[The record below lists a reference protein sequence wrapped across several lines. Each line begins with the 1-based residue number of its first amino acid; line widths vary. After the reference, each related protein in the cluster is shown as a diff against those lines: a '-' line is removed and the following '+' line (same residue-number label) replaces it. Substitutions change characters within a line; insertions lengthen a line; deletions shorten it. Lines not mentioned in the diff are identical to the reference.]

1 MTAQKD
7 LKSIIRDRQSKT
19 GESYTAARAHVMRA
33 RAELLGLPEEA
44 EAAREKPRLEAIILK
59 VNERSVRA
67 RLLADGAQVTF
78 RASEAYSVV
87 PGQLVTLVVNKRW
100 TYRGD
105 DYASGRI
112 VDARIDAAKLG
123 LVPLPLTGGALV
135 NLRDGTEPYRRPDP
149 HAPLWRKLT
158 ARPRPCYEFDGIA
171 WGAFPGE
178 EYDDNATCNAA
189 ELVEEGH
196 PDRAEAMLK
205 AVLLRDLRCLDAH
218 AHLGNLAFERSPQHA
233 MLHYEVG
240 IRIGELSFP
249 PGFNGVV
256 EWGPIY
262 NRPFLR
268 CLHGYALCLWK
279 LGKLAE
285 ARWVFERN
293 LALSPHDRQ
302 GVRFCLQDV
311 LAGRTWEEATG
322 KEAADEAEP
331 TNLAL

>member
-1 MTAQKD
+1 MTAQND

-44 EAAREKPRLEAIILK
+44 QAAREKPRLEAIILK

-100 TYRGD
+100 TYRGGA
-105 DYASGRI
+105 YASGRI
-112 VDARIDAAKLG
+112 EDARIDAAKLG
-123 LVPLPLTGGALV
+123 LVPLSLLGGELTD
-135 NLRDGTEPYRRPDP
+135 LRAGIEPYRRPDP
-149 HAPLWRKLT
+149 YAPLWRKHT
-158 ARPRPCYEFDGIA
+158 ARPRACFEFDCIA

-178 EYDDNATCNAA
+178 DPEDNATCNAA
-189 ELVEEGH
+189 ELAEEG
-196 PDRAEAMLK
+196 DLEGAEALLK

-218 AHLGNLAFERSPQHA
+218 AHLGNLAFKPSPQRA
-233 MLHYEVG
+233 LLHYEVG

-249 PGFNGVV
+249 PGFDGVV

-268 CLHGYALCLWK
+268 CLHGYALCLWR

-302 GVRFCLQDV
+302 GVRFCLEDV
-311 LAGRTWEEATG
+311 LAGRTWEESQGAE
-322 KEAADEAEP
+322 EAADAEP
-331 TNLAL
+331 TDLIQ

>member
-1 MTAQKD
+1 MTAQND

-33 RAELLGLPEEA
+33 RAGLLGLPEEA

-123 LVPLPLTGGALV
+123 LVPLPLTGGELV

-249 PGFNGVV
+249 PGFDGVV

-268 CLHGYALCLWK
+268 CLHGYALCLWR

-311 LAGRTWEEATG
+311 LAGRTWEEAMG
-322 KEAADEAEP
+322 KEEAA
-331 TNLAL
+331 